1 MTIGSALSRGA
12 PVFPLRSERLDG
24 TCAPREKPCRPPV
37 GSRAEK
43 SAGTGVRQARPS
55 RAEEREGRMNED
67 RPAYFVGID
76 WGEGSSQVCVM
87 DHAGRVLKERSVKHS
102 G

>member
-12 PVFPLRSERLDG
+12 PEFALRSECLVG

-43 SAGTGVRQARPS
+43 SAGTGARQAR
-55 RAEEREGRMNED
+55 RAGPGKEDEDEGGHTETLRRYRLGGGVLPGLPHGPRGPRLERALGQ
-67 RPAYFVGID
+67 AFG
-76 WGEGSSQVCVM
+76 
-87 DHAGRVLKERSVKHS
+87 
-102 G
+102 